1 MGWNKTCFAGYWV
14 MWGCVCFCCFET
26 GVTKMLKSNLRW
38 GWLSTCW
45 SAFPNWDLGAT
56 LNSSWH
62 VLDIKIVFLA
72 CWKLRCSLQLTCL
85 CEQNQWFFFSSV
97 LVCGEETRIYQYFSQ
112 DLKASK
118 KVRGLEMKCSDW
130 KCWMWKQGCAVYS
143 RIFSLPKDTY
153 AYKTRCPCSIWLEFV
168 MAFECPFQS

>member
-85 CEQNQWFFFSSV
+85 CEQNQWFFFSRSS
-97 LVCGEETRIYQYFSQ
+97 LVRWGDRNIPVFFTGLKGKQKSKGAWNET
-112 DLKASK
+112 LW
-118 KVRGLEMKCSDW
+118 LEMLNVKARLC
-130 KCWMWKQGCAVYS
+130 C
-143 RIFSLPKDTY
+143 LLKDFLL
-153 AYKTRCPCSIWLEFV
+153 AKRHLCL
-168 MAFECPFQS
+168 QD